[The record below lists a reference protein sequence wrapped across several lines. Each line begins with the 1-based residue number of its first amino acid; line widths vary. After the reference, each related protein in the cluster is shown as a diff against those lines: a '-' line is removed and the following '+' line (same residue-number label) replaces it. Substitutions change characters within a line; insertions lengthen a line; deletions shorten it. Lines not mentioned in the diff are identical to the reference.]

1 MVSLDRSL
9 LFRSRFFLPLPAILL
24 LSWPAPAGADVLRF
38 DTAEVVL
45 RASRTFNGSGGL
57 PNPFVDV
64 ELTAEVTSPGPNS
77 RRFLVDG
84 FFDGD
89 GAGGPSGNVFKI
101 RVFAAEVGLWT
112 WTSHSTD
119 PGLNGLSGSFNC
131 SGTLSGVF
139 AAGPVVRDPL
149 YPRTFR
155 YSAGKP
161 VYLMGKFL
169 DQAAP
174 DPLKWSQT
182 FLSENL
188 TDVDRQAMLDRHV
201 GMKVN
206 KLSVYLAN
214 KGDYGTAWPTTPW
227 VGTAL
232 NNDKARFDLARWRLY
247 ERWILEMRRIGLVAH
262 LWFFADDSGF
272 GSLPDADRKRLI
284 RYGMA
289 RISGYVNT
297 FFTLVL
303 EWEEGW
309 SVSEVETHMTY
320 LHEKNPWDRE
330 ASIHCQI
337 GDFDFPAAEWAD
349 YMDIQAGAT
358 SYSGVYQ
365 RGITNRGLAVKPVIQ
380 EEFSQ
385 GDENTGNRQK
395 TWAAFLAGAAGAGTG
410 AFLAPFSVF
419 ASRVPFHRMEPN
431 QALVVSGTAYAM
443 AEPGQSYAFYLP
455 VSGTIT
461 VDFSAVSGTLIVE
474 WLDPR
479 QGTWLSAPGIVGGGT
494 RSFKTPQTGDWALYI
509 HR

>member
-1 MVSLDRSL
+1 MVLLPRSFFLASL
-9 LFRSRFFLPLPAILL
+9 LFGSLL
-24 LSWPAPAGADVLRF
+24 TVPPAPAAGDVLRL
-38 DTAEVVL
+38 DTAEIVL
-45 RASRTFNGSGGL
+45 RASRTFNGSTGL

-64 ELTAEVTSPGPNS
+64 DLTADVTSPGG

-89 GAGGPSGNVFKI
+89 GAGGQLGNVFKV
-101 RVFAAEVGLWT
+101 RVFADEVGLWS
-112 WTSHSTD
+112 WTAHSND
-119 PGLNGLSGSFNC
+119 PGLNGQSGSFNC
-131 SGTLSGVF
+131 SGSLAGVF
-139 AAGPVVRDPL
+139 AAGPVARDPQ
-149 YPRTFR
+149 YPRSFR
-155 YSAGKP
+155 YREGGP
-161 VYLMGKFL
+161 VFLIGKFL

-188 TDVDRQAMLDRHV
+188 TDADRQAMLDRQR

-214 KGDYGTAWPTTPW
+214 KGDYGTVWPTTPW

-232 NNDKARFDLARWRLY
+232 ANDKTRFDLARWHRY
-247 ERWILEMRRIGLVAH
+247 ESWILELRRLGLVAH

-272 GSLPDADRKRLI
+272 GSLPDADRQRLI

-289 RISGYVNT
+289 RLSAYVST

-309 SVSEVETHMTY
+309 SVSEVETHMAY
-320 LHEKNPWDRE
+320 LQEKNPWDRE
-330 ASIHCQI
+330 ASVHGQI

-349 YMDIQAGAT
+349 YLDVQAGSAG
-358 SYSGVYQ
+358 YPGVYQ
-365 RGITNRGLAVKPVIQ
+365 RGIDNRALAAKPVIQ
-380 EEFSQ
+380 EEFCQ

-395 TWAAFLAGAAGAGTG
+395 TWAAFLAGAAGVGTG

-419 ASRVPFHRMEPN
+419 ASRVPFQRMAPN
-431 QALVVSGTAYAM
+431 PALVTSGTAYAM

-461 VDFSAVSGTLIVE
+461 VDFSAVSGTLAVE
-474 WLDPR
+474 WFDPR
-479 QGTWLSAPGIVGGGT
+479 NGTWSSAPGITGGGT
-494 RSFKTPQTGDWALYI
+494 RTFKTPQTGDWALYI

>member
-1 MVSLDRSL
+1 MVSLNRCLLLRSL
-9 LFRSRFFLPLPAILL
+9 FFLPLPAFLL
-24 LSWPAPAGADVLRF
+24 LICPAPAVADVQQF
-38 DTAEVVL
+38 DTAEIVL
-45 RASRTFNGSGGL
+45 QASRTFNGSGGL

-77 RRFLVDG
+77 RRFIVDG

-101 RVFAAEVGLWT
+101 RIFAAEAGIWS
-112 WTSHSTD
+112 WTSHSND
-119 PGLNGLSGSFNC
+119 PGLDGQSGSFNC

-139 AAGPVVRDPL
+139 AAGPVVRDSQ

-155 YSAGKP
+155 YSAGNS
-161 VYLMGKFL
+161 VYLIGKFL
-169 DQAAP
+169 DQSAP

-188 TDVDRQAMLDRHV
+188 TDVDRQAMIDRHL

-214 KGDYGTAWPTTPW
+214 RGDYGTAWPTTPW

-232 NNDKARFDLARWRLY
+232 SNDKARFDLARWRLY
-247 ERWILEMRRIGLVAH
+247 ERWILEMRRLGLVAH

-272 GSLPDADRKRLI
+272 GALPDADRKRLI

-289 RISGYVNT
+289 RLSGYVNT
-297 FFTLVL
+297 FFTLAL

-309 SVSEVETHMTY
+309 SVTEVETHMAY

-330 ASIHCQI
+330 ASVHCQI

-358 SYSGVYQ
+358 NYAGVYQ

-385 GDENTGNRQK
+385 GDENTGSRQK
-395 TWAAFLAGAAGAGTG
+395 TWAAFLAGAAGSGTG
-410 AFLAPFSVF
+410 VFLAPFSVF
-419 ASRVPFHRMEPN
+419 AARVPFQRMEPN
-431 QALVVSGTAYAM
+431 QALVMSGTAYAM
-443 AEPGQSYAFYLP
+443 AEPGQSYVFYLP
-455 VSGTIT
+455 ISGTIT
-461 VDFSAVSGTLIVE
+461 VDFSTVSGALIVE
-474 WLDPR
+474 WFDPR

-494 RSFKTPQTGDWALYI
+494 RTFKTPQAGDWALYVY
-509 HR
+509 R